1 MLDLAKL
8 IEPASESAEKIT
20 STLYQLSNAVSTG
33 RQLPAATQAI
43 RPYRLWRTLQ
53 QFDPDILQGTHV
65 QDLGYSTYAVVEV
78 LSGVIA
84 AKVNEMSK
92 SIEGLVGL
100 TSFDGIVDD
109 DADDEAE

>member
-8 IEPASESAEKIT
+8 IEPANESAEKIT
-20 STLYQLSNAVSTG
+20 STLYKLSNAVSTG
-33 RQLPAATQAI
+33 RQLPVATEAI

-53 QFDPDILQGTHV
+53 QFDPEILQSTHV

-84 AKVNEMSK
+84 AKVNEISK
-92 SIEGLVGL
+92 SIEDLVGL
-100 TSFDGIVDD
+100 TSFDSIIDD
-109 DADDEAE
+109 TDDKVE